1 MSGCMLCPRA
11 CGADRESGRRG
22 RCGADQELQVARA
35 ALHMWEEPC
44 ISGAEGSGAVFFS
57 GCPLGCIYCQNRK
70 ISRGES
76 GMVISTGRLAEI
88 FLELQQQK
96 ANNINLVTAGHFLPQ
111 VIEALS
117 LAKGQG
123 LKIPVVYNSS
133 AYEKPEALRRLDGL
147 VDIYLPDFK
156 YISSEL
162 AAAYSNAP
170 DYPQVAAAA
179 IREMVRQRP
188 EPQFDTRGI
197 MTSGVIVRHLL
208 LPGHVR
214 EAKQIIRYLHEEYG
228 NRIYISMM
236 NQYTPME
243 DVAGDLLLGRRVTKR
258 EYERLLAFA
267 EQLGVEQG
275 FYQEGET
282 AKESFIPE
290 FGCQGVL
297 KEEDKK

>member
-1 MSGCMLCPRA
+1 MSGCTLCPRA

-22 RCGADQELQVARA
+22 RCGADQEIRVARA

-111 VIEALS
+111 VIEALL

-147 VDIYLPDFK
+147 VDVYLPDFK

-188 EPQFDTRGI
+188 EPRFDTRGI
-197 MTSGVIVRHLL
+197 MTTGVIVRHLL

-243 DVAGDLLLGRRVTKR
+243 AVAGDPLLGRRVTKR

-297 KEEDKK
+297 KEEGVK